1 MGNSSSMSVKELS
14 ACHSH
19 QWYRKFMTEC
29 PSGQLTFYEFKKFF
43 GLKNLSETSNE
54 YVKTMF
60 KTFDINDDGC
70 IDFMEYVAALSLV
83 LKGGVQQKLRWYFK
97 LFDVDGSSCID
108 REELLMP
115 QNSLLSFVVDV
126 FWLQAIEAINGVEQE
141 FSAEELTDMVFN
153 KIDVNG
159 DGELSLDEFIEGIQA
174 DEVLSVMLTQSLD
187 LTHIV
192 SNIYTDIGS
201 EQSGCQTRGR

>member
-1 MGNSSSMSVKELS
+1 MGNSPGMSVKELS

-19 QWYRKFMTEC
+19 KWYRKFMTEC

-54 YVKTMF
+54 Y
-60 KTFDINDDGC
+60 DGC

-97 LFDVDGSSCID
+97 LFDVDGSGCID
-108 REELLMP
+108 REELL
-115 QNSLLSFVVDV
+115 LIFK
-126 FWLQAIEAINGVEQE
+126 AIEAINGVDQE

-159 DGELSLDEFIEGIQA
+159 DGAAARRSPDH
-174 DEVLSVMLTQSLD
+174 DRP
-187 LTHIV
+187 
-192 SNIYTDIGS
+192 NIKV
-201 EQSGCQTRGR
+201 